1 MRLLEVKEKYAVG
14 TEEEAKQA
22 MEFFRNDAVEHG
34 YFIKSSAYTYK
45 CKKAKGEVIAE
56 QYVVE
61 VVKGYEELWNEI

>member
-45 CKKAKGEVIAE
+45 CKKSEGEVIAE

-61 VVKGYEELWNEI
+61 VVKGYEELWSEV